1 MFVIWHRKSSSSQ
14 ADSSGVRI
22 VIPYWLGWGPF
33 SFLVFWNLIN
43 IQMGYWQHQNISNGI
58 VGPRSWDKL
67 HLSEIF
73 AVLGF
78 ILLLWLT
85 TGREV
90 ITLDVAHLQIRKEV
104 LGIGWSKKYQ
114 LTDVSAVRASCF
126 LDPKANGKWNADHV
140 RAALY
145 FNYIGKMRRF
155 GSELSMQDALLVEKT
170 IQSFLARR
178 RLLS

>member
-1 MFVIWHRKSSSSQ
+1 MFVIWYRKSSSSQ

-73 AVLGF
+73 AVLG
-78 ILLLWLT
+78 LSVLLWIAA
-85 TGREV
+85 GREV
-90 ITLDVAHLQIRKEV
+90 ISLDNDLLRVRREIF
-104 LGIGWSKKYQ
+104 GIGWSRQYL
-114 LTDVSAVRASCF
+114 LTEVGEIRAGCF
-126 LDPKANGKWNADHV
+126 LDPKAGVKWSADHV
-140 RAALY
+140 RAALSFSY
-145 FNYIGKMRRF
+145 QGK
-155 GSELSMQDALLVEKT
+155 
-170 IQSFLARR
+170 IQSFGKELG
-178 RLLS
+178 

>member
-1 MFVIWHRKSSSSQ
+1 MFVIWHRKFNLSW

-33 SFLVFWNLIN
+33 AFLVFWNVMN
-43 IQMGYWQHQNISNGI
+43 IQMGYWQWQNIANGT

-67 HLSEIF
+67 HLIEIF

-78 ILLLWLT
+78 SILLWLVA
-85 TGREV
+85 GREV
-90 ITLDVAHLQIRKEV
+90 VTLDVAHLQIRKEV
-104 LGIGWSKKYQ
+104 LGVGWSQRYQ
-114 LTDVSAVRASCF
+114 LTNVSAVRASCF

-145 FNYIGKMRRF
+145 FNYMGTMRSF
-155 GSELSMQDALLVEKT
+155 GSELRMEDALLVEKT
-170 IQSFLARR
+170 IQSFWSGAN
-178 RLLS
+178 S